1 MRKKKHEKNFHK
13 NFEISKKTQLLCVFW
28 WHIWNILEKW
38 DQKYKKI
45 NKYFKNTYKYKKEEI
60 HLEDAEKLRI
70 LFC

>member
-1 MRKKKHEKNFHK
+1 MKRTFIRILKFLRKHNSYVYFD
-13 NFEISKKTQLLCVFW
+13 IQ
-28 WHIWNILEKW
+28 HIWNILEKW